1 MRAETTIVV
10 LLSTGLTGGCA
21 SADEAPRPSVE
32 RSATP
37 DELRSDET
45 PRRGTLLG
53 GERVR
58 RVPRWPADDEIDE
71 SVIAMMPSP
80 GRSAV
85 DELSLPGLVLRR
97 HEFASTTKVMP
108 GASGA
113 NGANWYATWAE
124 HDGLVVTLN
133 VSGEARVYPHVKPF
147 EGNERVRDQPAFV
160 AQNETIW
167 SVTWIENGV
176 AYDLGLECESPTM
189 PECQDSAFAMGLA
202 EDLAY
207 VGPREDAR

>member
-10 LLSTGLTGGCA
+10 LLSTGLGGACA
-21 SADEAPRPSVE
+21 PADESSLPSAG

-37 DELRSDET
+37 DELRSEQT
-45 PRRGTLLG
+45 PRRGAVLG

-58 RVPRWPADDEIDE
+58 RVPQWPTDDEIDE
-71 SVIAMMPSP
+71 SVISMMTSS

-85 DELSLPGLVLRR
+85 DDLSLPGLVLRR

-108 GASGA
+108 GQH
-113 NGANWYATWAE
+113 WYATWAK
-124 HDGLVVTLN
+124 HDGLIVTLN

-147 EGNERVRDQPAFV
+147 EGSERVRDQAAFV
-160 AQNETIW
+160 AQNETLW
-167 SVTWIENGV
+167 SVTWVENGI

-189 PECQDSAFAMGLA
+189 PQCQSGAFAMGLA

>member
-1 MRAETTIVV
+1 MRVDTARVV
-10 LLSTGLTGGCA
+10 LLGVGLLAACA
-21 SADEAPRPSVE
+21 SAEEPSLPSAE

-37 DELRSDET
+37 DELRSEE
-45 PRRGTLLG
+45 PPKRGAVLG

-58 RVPRWPADDEIDE
+58 RVPQWPTDDEIDE
-71 SVIAMMPSP
+71 SVIAMMPSR

-108 GASGA
+108 GHR
-113 NGANWYATWAE
+113 WYATWAK

-147 EGNERVRDQPAFV
+147 EGNERVRDRAAFV
-160 AQNETIW
+160 TQNETIW

-189 PECQDSAFAMGLA
+189 PECQDSAFAIGLA

>member
-1 MRAETTIVV
+1 VRTETTILV
-10 LLSTGLTGGCA
+10 LLSGGLGAACA
-21 SADEAPRPSVE
+21 SADEPSLPSAE

-45 PRRGTLLG
+45 PRRGAVLG

-58 RVPRWPADDEIDE
+58 RVPRWPADDEIDD
-71 SVIAMMPSP
+71 SVIAMMPSS
-80 GRSAV
+80 GRSAL
-85 DELSLPGLVLRR
+85 DDLSLPGLVLRR

-108 GASGA
+108 GHR
-113 NGANWYATWAE
+113 WYATWAK

-160 AQNETIW
+160 TQNETIW
-167 SVTWIENGV
+167 SVTWVENGV

>member
-1 MRAETTIVV
+1 MRADTTIAV
-10 LLSTGLTGGCA
+10 LLSAGLGVACA
-21 SADEAPRPSVE
+21 SADESSLPSAE

-45 PRRGTLLG
+45 PRRGVVLG

-58 RVPRWPADDEIDE
+58 RVPRWPADNEIDE
-71 SVIAMMPSP
+71 SVIAMMPSS
-80 GRSAV
+80 GRSAL
-85 DELSLPGLVLRR
+85 DKLSLPGLVLRR
-97 HEFASTTKVMP
+97 HEFASTTKVM
-108 GASGA
+108 SGHH
-113 NGANWYATWAE
+113 WYATWAK

-147 EGNERVRDQPAFV
+147 EGNERVREQAAFV
-160 AQNETIW
+160 TQNETIW
-167 SVTWIENGV
+167 SVTWVENGI

-189 PECQDSAFAMGLA
+189 PECQDSAFAIGLA